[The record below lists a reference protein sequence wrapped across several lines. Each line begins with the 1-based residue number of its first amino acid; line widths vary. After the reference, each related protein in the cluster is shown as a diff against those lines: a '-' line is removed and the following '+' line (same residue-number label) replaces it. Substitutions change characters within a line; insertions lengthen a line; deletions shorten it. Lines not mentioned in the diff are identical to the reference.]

1 MASNYDKLT
10 SSRVAIIGAG
20 VSGLAAAKNL
30 VHHNPTVFEAS
41 DSVGGVWRSCT
52 YETTK
57 LQSARVDY
65 EFSDFPWPNNR
76 DDTTFPPYLEIL
88 DYLESY
94 AKHFDLLKFMKFGSK
109 VIEVRFIGD
118 GETPQMVDLGAYG
131 NLLPG
136 KPVWE
141 VAVQTGDSGDIQW
154 HAFEFVVVC
163 TGKYGDV
170 PRIPAF
176 PAKKG
181 PEMFQGKVMHSMD
194 YCKLEKEEA
203 STLLSGKKV
212 AVIGFKKSA
221 IDLALESALANQG
234 EGGKACTMVVR
245 TTHWGIPHYWVW
257 GLPFFLF
264 YSSRASQFLHDRPNQ
279 SFLRTLFCL
288 LFSLLRAVVSKFIES
303 YVLWKLPLEKYG
315 LKPNHSFEEDYA
327 SCQMAIIPENFFEEA
342 DKGMI
347 RFKKSSKWWF
357 YEEGIVFEDGT
368 TLEAD
373 VVILATG
380 YDGKKK
386 LKAIV
391 PEPFRT
397 WLEFPSGVMPLY
409 RGTIHPLI
417 PNMGFVGY
425 VQSSS
430 NLHTSELRSMW
441 LSRLVDEKFR
451 LPSKEKMLDQ
461 FLKEMEV
468 TRNSSRF
475 YKRHCISTFSI
486 QHADDMCND
495 MGLNPW
501 RKSNFLLEAFSPYGS
516 QDYRLGQEEKED
528 MTA

>member
-1 MASNYDKLT
+1 MASNYNKLT

-30 VHHNPTVFEAS
+30 AHHNPTVFEAS

-65 EFSDFPWPNNR
+65 EFSDFPWPSR
-76 DDTTFPPYLEIL
+76 DDPTFPSYVEIL

-109 VIEVRFIGD
+109 VIEVRFTGD

-163 TGKYGDV
+163 TGKFGDV

-176 PAKKG
+176 PAMKG
-181 PEMFQGKVMHSMD
+181 PEIFKGKVMHSMD

-203 STLLSGKKV
+203 SSLLHGKKV

-221 IDLALESALANQG
+221 IDLAFESALANQG

-245 TTHWGIPHYWVW
+245 TTHWVFPHYWVW

-264 YSSRASQFLHDRPNQ
+264 YSTRASQFLHDRPNQ

-288 LFSLLRAVVSKFIES
+288 LFSLLRAAVSKFIEA
-303 YVLWKLPLEKYG
+303 YVMWKLPLAKYG
-315 LKPNHSFEEDYA
+315 LKPDHSFEEDYA
-327 SCQMAIIPENFFEEA
+327 SCQMAIVPENFFEEA

-347 RFKKSSKWWF
+347 RFKKASKWCF
-357 YEEGIVFEDGT
+357 YDEGIEFDDGT

-397 WLEFPSGVMPLY
+397 WLEFPCGVMPLY

-425 VQSSS
+425 VQSNS

-461 FLKEMEV
+461 FFKEMEV
-468 TRNSSRF
+468 TRRSSRF

-486 QHADDMCND
+486 QHADDLCND

-501 RKSNFLLEAFSPYGS
+501 RKSNLLLEAFSPYGS
-516 QDYRLGQEEKED
+516 QDYQLDQEEED
-528 MTA
+528 ASN

>member
-1 MASNYDKLT
+1 MASNHTKLT

-20 VSGLAAAKNL
+20 VSGLSAAKHL
-30 VHHNPTVFEAS
+30 AHHNPIVFEAS
-41 DSVGGVWRSCT
+41 DSVGGVWKSCT

-65 EFSDFPWPNNR
+65 EFSDFPWPNR
-76 DDTTFPPYLEIL
+76 DDTTFPSYIEIL
-88 DYLESY
+88 EYLESY

-109 VIEVRFIGD
+109 VIEVKYTGEGD
-118 GETPQMVDLGAYG
+118 ALQMVDLGG
-131 NLLPG
+131 SGSLLPG

-141 VAVQTGDSGDIQW
+141 VAVQNLDARDIQW

-163 TGKYGDV
+163 TGKFGDV
-170 PRIPAF
+170 PRIPTF

-181 PEMFQGKVMHSMD
+181 PEIFKGIVMHSMD

-203 STLLSGKKV
+203 SYLLRGKKV

-221 IDLALESALANQG
+221 IDLALESAIANQG
-234 EGGKACTMVVR
+234 EGGQACTMVVR
-245 TTHWGIPHYWVW
+245 TTHWVFPHYWVW

-264 YSSRASQFLHDRPNQ
+264 YSTRASQFLHDRPDQ
-279 SFLRTLFCL
+279 SFLRTLFCFI
-288 LFSLLRAVVSKFIES
+288 FSLLRAVVSKFIES
-303 YVLWKLPLEKYG
+303 YVTWKLPLEKYG
-315 LKPNHSFEEDYA
+315 LKPDHSFEEDYA

-347 RFKKSSKWWF
+347 RFKKTSKWCF
-357 YEEGIVFEDGT
+357 YDEGIEFEDGT

-397 WLEFPSGVMPLY
+397 WLEFPCGVMPLY
-409 RGTIHPLI
+409 RYTRGTIHPLI

-425 VQSSS
+425 VQSNS

-441 LSRLVDEKFR
+441 LSLLVDGKFE
-451 LPSKEKMLDQ
+451 LPSQEQMLDQ
-461 FLKEMEV
+461 FSKEMEV
-468 TRNSSRF
+468 MRRSSRF

-486 QHADDMCND
+486 QHADDLCND

-501 RKSNFLLEAFSPYGS
+501 RKSNLFLEAFSPYGS
-516 QDYRLGQEEKED
+516 QDYRLAQEE
-528 MTA
+528 TNI

>member
-1 MASNYDKLT
+1 MASNNCDKLT
-10 SSRVAIIGAG
+10 SSRIAIIGAG
-20 VSGLAAAKNL
+20 VSGLAAAKHL
-30 VHHNPTVFEAS
+30 ARHNPTVFEAS

-52 YETTK
+52 YGTTK
-57 LQSARVDY
+57 LQSARVSY
-65 EFSDFPWPNNR
+65 EFSDFPWLNR
-76 DDTTFPPYLEIL
+76 DDPTFPSYVEIL

-94 AKHFDLLKFMKFGSK
+94 AKHFNILKFMKFGSK

-141 VAVQTGDSGDIQW
+141 VAVKTGDAGDIQW
-154 HAFEFVVVC
+154 HAFEFVVVF

-170 PRIPAF
+170 PRIPTF

-181 PEMFQGKVMHSMD
+181 PEIFEGKVMHSMD

-203 STLLSGKKV
+203 SHLLRGKKV

-221 IDLALESALANQG
+221 IDLALETALANQG
-234 EGGKACTMVVR
+234 GGGQACTMVVR
-245 TTHWGIPHYWVW
+245 TAHWVIPHYWIW

-264 YSSRASQFLHDRPNQ
+264 YSTRASQFLHDRPNQ
-279 SFLRTLFCL
+279 SFLRTIFCL
-288 LFSLLRAVVSKFIES
+288 LFSLLRAMVSKFIES
-303 YVLWKLPLEKYG
+303 YVMWKLPLKRYG
-315 LKPNHSFEEDYA
+315 LKPDHSFEEDYA

-347 RFKKSSKWWF
+347 RFKKTSKWWF
-357 YEEGIVFEDGT
+357 YDQGIKFEDGT

-373 VVILATG
+373 VVMLATG
-380 YDGKKK
+380 YDGMKK

-391 PEPFRT
+391 PEPFRA
-397 WLEFPSGVMPLY
+397 WLEFPYGVMPLY

-417 PNMGFVGY
+417 PNMCFVGY

-430 NLHTSELRSMW
+430 NVRTSELRSLW
-441 LSRLVDEKFR
+441 LSRLVDEKFK

-461 FLKEMEV
+461 FSKEMEV
-468 TRNSSRF
+468 MKRSSRF
-475 YKRHCISTFSI
+475 YKSHCISTFSI
-486 QHADDMCND
+486 QHANDMCSD
-495 MGLNPW
+495 MGLKPL
-501 RKSNFLLEAFSPYGS
+501 RKSNLFLEAFSPYDS
-516 QDYRLGQEEKED
+516 QGYRFHQEE
-528 MTA
+528 TN

>member
-1 MASNYDKLT
+1 MASHYDKLT

-20 VSGLAAAKNL
+20 VSGLAAAKHL
-30 VHHNPTVFEAS
+30 AHHNPTVFEAS
-41 DSVGGVWRSCT
+41 DSVGGVWKSCT

-65 EFSDFPWPNNR
+65 EFSDFPWPNR
-76 DDTTFPPYLEIL
+76 DETTFPSYVEIL

-94 AKHFDLLKFMKFGSK
+94 AKHFDLLKFMKFSSK
-109 VIEVRFIGD
+109 VIEVRYTGE
-118 GETPQMVDLGAYG
+118 GETPQMVALGAYG

-141 VAVQTGDSGDIQW
+141 VAVQSGDAGDIQW

-170 PRIPAF
+170 PRIPTF

-181 PEMFQGKVMHSMD
+181 PEIFKGKVMHSMD

-203 STLLSGKKV
+203 SNLLRDKKV

-221 IDLALESALANQG
+221 IDLALESAVANQG

-245 TTHWGIPHYWVW
+245 TTHWVVPHYW
-257 GLPFFLF
+257 
-264 YSSRASQFLHDRPNQ
+264 
-279 SFLRTLFCL
+279 
-288 LFSLLRAVVSKFIES
+288 
-303 YVLWKLPLEKYG
+303 KYG
-315 LKPNHSFEEDYA
+315 LTPDHSFEEDYA
-327 SCQMAIIPENFFEEA
+327 SCQMAILPENFFEEA

-347 RFKKSSKWWF
+347 RFKKTSKWWF
-357 YEEGIVFEDGT
+357 YEQGIEFEDGT

-397 WLEFPSGVMPLY
+397 WLEFPCGVMPLY

-425 VQSSS
+425 VQSNA
-430 NLHTSELRSMW
+430 NLHTSELRSLW
-441 LSRLVDEKFR
+441 LSRLVDDKFK

-461 FLKEMEV
+461 FFKEMEV
-468 TRNSSRF
+468 MRGSSRF

-486 QHADDMCND
+486 QHADDLCND
-495 MGLNPW
+495 MGLNPL
-501 RKSNFLLEAFSPYGS
+501 RKPNLFLEAFSPYGS
-516 QDYRLGQEEKED
+516 QDYRLSQEESN
-528 MTA
+528 